1 MTPRGYNTLRSEL
14 TKLKAL
20 RPALALAIQTAKA
33 HGDLSEN
40 ADYDAAKNK
49 QGLTEAKIRDIET
62 KLSNAE
68 IIDPKKLG
76 EVDRVVFG
84 VSVKIEDV
92 DSGESKTI
100 SLFGADESN
109 VEIGWISIESPMG
122 KALIGKSV
130 GDVAKLDLPGGTKEY
145 EVSEIFVSYE
155 YIEESQ

>member
-1 MTPRGYNTLRSEL
+1 MTPRGYNSLRSEL
-14 TKLKAL
+14 TKLKAM
-20 RPALALAIQTAKA
+20 RPALAQAIQTAKA

-84 VSVKIEDV
+84 VSVKIEDI

-122 KALIGKSV
+122 KALIGKQV
-130 GDVAKLDLPGGTKEY
+130 GDIAKLNLPGGTKEY
-145 EVSEIFVSYE
+145 EVSEIFISYE
-155 YIEESQ
+155 YTEES